1 MRSAY
6 RTLAYVIAALVVVQ
20 SMSVVFAIAGESRWI
35 SEGGVMDKAVVEARE
50 FVFPEVLGFL
60 IHGINGTILIPLAAL
75 IMLILSFFTKLPGA
89 VKWAGLILLLV
100 AVQANLGFFS
110 HSIPILGALHGLVAL
125 LLLGAA
131 VYAGLRVRD
140 TAAAAGEPRHV
151 TTS

>member
-6 RTLAYVIAALVVVQ
+6 RTLAYLIAALVVVQ
-20 SMSVVFAIAGESRWI
+20 SMSVVFGIAGESRWI
-35 SEGGVMDKAVVEARE
+35 SEGGVMDKAVVEAQE

-60 IHGINGTILIPLAAL
+60 IHSINGTILIPLAAL

-110 HSIPILGALHGLVAL
+110 HSMPILGALHGLVAL

-140 TAAAAGEPRHV
+140 TAAAGEPRHV